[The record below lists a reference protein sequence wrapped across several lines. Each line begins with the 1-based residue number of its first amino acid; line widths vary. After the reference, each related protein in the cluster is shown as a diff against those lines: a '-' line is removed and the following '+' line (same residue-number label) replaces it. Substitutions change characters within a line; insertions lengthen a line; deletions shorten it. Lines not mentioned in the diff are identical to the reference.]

1 MTLYMAAKYP
11 HCKITS
17 ISNSNSQREY
27 IMNTAKSRGH
37 NNINVFTGDISTFD
51 LPKEYYNSADRIISI
66 EMFEHMKNYQLLLK
80 KISNWLKSGGYLFI
94 HIFTSRE
101 CPGHFQK
108 GWMTDTF
115 FTGGTL
121 PSNQLLLHFQD
132 DVKIDDHW
140 IISGQHYQ
148 KTLEAWLVQID
159 KKIRGL
165 CTP

>member
-1 MTLYMAAKYP
+1 
-11 HCKITS
+11 
-17 ISNSNSQREY
+17 
-27 IMNTAKSRGH
+27 MNTAKSRGH

-121 PSNQLLLHFQD
+121 PSNQLQ
-132 DVKIDDHW
+132 
-140 IISGQHYQ
+140 
-148 KTLEAWLVQID
+148 
-159 KKIRGL
+159 
-165 CTP
+165 